1 MYHLAADLSLFLFC
15 LRPVHVMF
23 FHMPQLVSLL
33 PSTIQSP
40 LDSHM
45 LHHIPFHFRPE
56 KIATY
61 CIFHVISHIYI
72 YIFFF
77 YIFHIFKLMFFPFV
91 LLSFRMRPT
100 GH

>member
-61 CIFHVISHIYI
+61 CIFHVISHIQVNV
-72 YIFFF
+72 F
-77 YIFHIFKLMFFPFV
+77 
-91 LLSFRMRPT
+91 SFCTIVFQNEADRT
-100 GH
+100 LICHTVHF